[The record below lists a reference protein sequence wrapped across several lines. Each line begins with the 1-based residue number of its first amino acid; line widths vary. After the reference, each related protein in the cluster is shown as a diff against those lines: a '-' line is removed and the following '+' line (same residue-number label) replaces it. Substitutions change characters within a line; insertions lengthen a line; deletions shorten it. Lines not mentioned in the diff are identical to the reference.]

1 MDTFAKEPK
10 LAKLLRELKSAPHII
25 QPKNFTAFSRMFVM
39 VIVLFQVS
47 FVSQWSFLFACA
59 VANRAI

>member
-10 LAKLLRELKSAPHII
+10 LAKLLRELKPAPHVI
-25 QPKNFTAFSRMFVM
+25 QPKNFTGFSNMFVM

-47 FVSQWSFLFACA
+47 FVSNRLFCLL
-59 VANRAI
+59 VP